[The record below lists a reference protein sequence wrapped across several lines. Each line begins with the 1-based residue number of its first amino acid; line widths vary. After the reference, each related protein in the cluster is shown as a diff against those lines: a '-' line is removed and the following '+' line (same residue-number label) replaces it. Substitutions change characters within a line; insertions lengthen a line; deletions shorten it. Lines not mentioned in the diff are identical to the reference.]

1 MNIPSK
7 EETMKKWAPI
17 LEKMGMTG
25 SKADWMSEYAEM
37 HATNN
42 HWGTVEDLKD
52 LSNTESNTTTGDFPT
67 LLPIAMK
74 VSAQTIGTDLVSVA
88 PIGGGNS
95 GSEMESIRQDVKIEN
110 RDRKIESIVEDKEFE
125 EMKVEDHPDYIK
137 PKGPSG
143 QLFYLDFQYGGTESN
158 TIL

>member
-17 LEKMGMTG
+17 LERMGMTG

-37 HATNN
+37 HSKNET
-42 HWGTVEDLKD
+42 TL
-52 LSNTESNTTTGDFPT
+52 SNTTTEDFQT

-74 VSAQTIGTDLVSVA
+74 VSAKTIGTDLVTVA

-95 GSEMESIRQDVKIEN
+95 GPEMESIRQDIKIEN

-137 PKGPSG
+137 PKGPLG

>member
-7 EETMKKWAPI
+7 EETMKKWTPI
-17 LEKMGMTG
+17 LERMGMTG

-37 HATNN
+37 HSKNET
-42 HWGTVEDLKD
+42 TL
-52 LSNTESNTTTGDFPT
+52 SNTTTEDFPT
-67 LLPIAMK
+67 LLPIAKK

-88 PIGGGNS
+88 PIGGGNTS
-95 GSEMESIRQDVKIEN
+95 DKLKEIREDVKIEN

>member
-7 EETMKKWAPI
+7 EDTIKKWAPI
-17 LEKMGMTG
+17 LESMGMTG

-42 HWGTVEDLKD
+42 HWGTAEDLKD
-52 LSNTESNTTTGDFPT
+52 LSNTESNTTAEDFPT

-88 PIGGGNS
+88 PIGGGNTS
-95 GSEMESIRQDVKIEN
+95 DKLKEIREDVKIEN

-125 EMKVEDHPDYIK
+125 EMKVEDHPEYIK
-137 PKGPSG
+137 PKGPLG

>member
-1 MNIPSK
+1 LAFHIKRKAKIMNIPSK

-25 SKADWMSEYAEM
+25 SKAEWMSEYAEM
-37 HATNN
+37 HSKNETI
-42 HWGTVEDLKD
+42 L
-52 LSNTESNTTTGDFPT
+52 SNTTTEDFPT

-74 VSAQTIGTDLVSVA
+74 VSAKTIGTDLVTVA

-95 GSEMESIRQDVKIEN
+95 GPEMESIRQDVKIEN

-143 QLFYLDFQYGGTESN
+143 QLFYLDFTYGGTESN

>member
-37 HATNN
+37 HSKNEST
-42 HWGTVEDLKD
+42 
-52 LSNTESNTTTGDFPT
+52 LSNNTTAEDFPT

-74 VSAQTIGTDLVSVA
+74 VSAKTIGTDLVSVM

-95 GSEMESIRQDVKIEN
+95 GPEMESIRQDVKIEN

-137 PKGPSG
+137 PKGPLG
-143 QLFYLDFQYGGTESN
+143 QLFYLDFTYGGTESN

>member
-7 EETMKKWAPI
+7 EDTIKKWAPI
-17 LEKMGMTG
+17 LERMGMTG
-25 SKADWMSEYAEM
+25 SKADWMSEYVEM
-37 HATNN
+37 HSKNET
-42 HWGTVEDLKD
+42 TL
-52 LSNTESNTTTGDFPT
+52 SNTTTEDFPT
-67 LLPIAMK
+67 LLPMAMK

-88 PIGGGNS
+88 PIGGGNTS
-95 GSEMESIRQDVKIEN
+95 DKLKEIREDVKIEN

>member
-17 LEKMGMTG
+17 LERMGMTG
-25 SKADWMSEYAEM
+25 SKADWMSEYVEM
-37 HATNN
+37 HSKNET
-42 HWGTVEDLKD
+42 TL
-52 LSNTESNTTTGDFPT
+52 SNTTTENFST
-67 LLPIAMK
+67 LLPMAMK
-74 VSAQTIGTDLVSVA
+74 VSAQTIGTDLVTVA

-95 GSEMESIRQDVKIEN
+95 GPEMESIRQDVKIEN

-137 PKGPSG
+137 PKVPLG
-143 QLFYLDFQYGGTESN
+143 QLFYLDFIYGGTESN

>member
-37 HATNN
+37 HSKNET
-42 HWGTVEDLKD
+42 TL
-52 LSNTESNTTTGDFPT
+52 SNTTTEDFPT

-88 PIGGGNS
+88 PIGGGNTS
-95 GSEMESIRQDVKIEN
+95 DKLKEIREDVKIEN

-143 QLFYLDFQYGGTESN
+143 QLFYLDFIYGGTESN

>member
-37 HATNN
+37 HSKNET
-42 HWGTVEDLKD
+42 TL
-52 LSNTESNTTTGDFPT
+52 SNTTTEDFPT
-67 LLPIAMK
+67 LLPMAMK

-88 PIGGGNS
+88 PIGGGNTS
-95 GSEMESIRQDVKIEN
+95 DKLKEIREDVKIEN

>member
-7 EETMKKWAPI
+7 EDTIKKWAPI
-17 LEKMGMTG
+17 LESMGMTG

-37 HATNN
+37 YSKNET
-42 HWGTVEDLKD
+42 T
-52 LSNTESNTTTGDFPT
+52 LSNTNTEDFPT
-67 LLPIAMK
+67 LLPMAMK
-74 VSAQTIGTDLVSVA
+74 VSAQTIGTDLVTVA

-95 GSEMESIRQDVKIEN
+95 GPEMESIRQDVKIEN

-137 PKGPSG
+137 PKGPIG

>member
-1 MNIPSK
+1 MNLPSK
-7 EETMKKWAPI
+7 EDTIKKWAPI
-17 LEKMGMTG
+17 LESMGMTG

-37 HATNN
+37 HSKNET
-42 HWGTVEDLKD
+42 T
-52 LSNTESNTTTGDFPT
+52 LSNTTEDFQT
-67 LLPIAMK
+67 ILPIGIK
-74 VSAQTIGTDLVSVA
+74 VAAQTIGTDLVTVA

-95 GSEMESIRQDVKIEN
+95 GPEMESIRQDVKIEN

-143 QLFYLDFQYGGTESN
+143 QLFYMDFIYGGTESN

>member
-17 LEKMGMTG
+17 LERMGMTG

-37 HATNN
+37 HSKNET
-42 HWGTVEDLKD
+42 TL
-52 LSNTESNTTTGDFPT
+52 SNTTTEDFQT
-67 LLPIAMK
+67 LLPMAMK

-95 GSEMESIRQDVKIEN
+95 GPEMESIRQDIKIEN

-137 PKGPSG
+137 PKGPLG

>member
-37 HATNN
+37 HSKNET
-42 HWGTVEDLKD
+42 T
-52 LSNTESNTTTGDFPT
+52 LSNTTEDFPT

-74 VSAQTIGTDLVSVA
+74 VSAQTIGTDLVSVV

-95 GSEMESIRQDVKIEN
+95 GPEMESIRQDVKIEN

>member
-37 HATNN
+37 HSKNEST
-42 HWGTVEDLKD
+42 
-52 LSNTESNTTTGDFPT
+52 LSNTTLSNTTAADFPT
-67 LLPIAMK
+67 LLPMAMK
-74 VSAQTIGTDLVSVA
+74 VSAKTIGTDLVSVM

-95 GSEMESIRQDVKIEN
+95 GPEMESIRQDVKIEN

-125 EMKVEDHPDYIK
+125 EMKLEDHPDYIK

-143 QLFYLDFQYGGTESN
+143 QLFYLDFIYGGTESN

>member
-37 HATNN
+37 HSKN
-42 HWGTVEDLKD
+42 E
-52 LSNTESNTTTGDFPT
+52 NTLSNTTTEDFST
-67 LLPIAMK
+67 LLPMAMK
-74 VSAQTIGTDLVSVA
+74 VSAKTIGTDLVTVA

-95 GSEMESIRQDVKIEN
+95 GPEMESIRQDVKIEN

-143 QLFYLDFQYGGTESN
+143 QLFYLDFTYGGTESN

>member
-7 EETMKKWAPI
+7 EDTIKKWAPI
-17 LEKMGMTG
+17 LESMGMTG

-37 HATNN
+37 HSKNET
-42 HWGTVEDLKD
+42 T
-52 LSNTESNTTTGDFPT
+52 LSNTTLSNNTTAEDFST
-67 LLPIAMK
+67 LLPMAMK
-74 VSAQTIGTDLVSVA
+74 VSAKTIGTDLVSVV

-95 GSEMESIRQDVKIEN
+95 GPEMESIRQDVKIEN

-143 QLFYLDFQYGGTESN
+143 QLFYLDFIYGGTESN

>member
-17 LEKMGMTG
+17 LERMGMTG

-37 HATNN
+37 HSKNET
-42 HWGTVEDLKD
+42 TL
-52 LSNTESNTTTGDFPT
+52 SNTTTEDFQT

-74 VSAQTIGTDLVSVA
+74 VSAQTIGTDLVTVA

-95 GSEMESIRQDVKIEN
+95 GPEMESIRQDVKIEN

-143 QLFYLDFQYGGTESN
+143 QLFYLDFKYGGTESN

>member
-17 LEKMGMTG
+17 LERMGMTG

-37 HATNN
+37 HSKNET
-42 HWGTVEDLKD
+42 TL
-52 LSNTESNTTTGDFPT
+52 SNTTTEDFQT

-74 VSAQTIGTDLVSVA
+74 VSAQTIGTDLVTVA

-95 GSEMESIRQDVKIEN
+95 GPEMESIRQDVKIEN

-143 QLFYLDFQYGGTESN
+143 QLFYLDFIYGGTESN

>member
-7 EETMKKWAPI
+7 EDTIKKWAPI
-17 LEKMGMTG
+17 LESMGMTG

-37 HATNN
+37 HSTNN

-52 LSNTESNTTTGDFPT
+52 LSNTESNTTNKDFPT
-67 LLPIAMK
+67 LLPIAKQIFAKTVGLDIVPVM
-74 VSAQTIGTDLVSVA
+74 

-95 GSEMESIRQDVKIEN
+95 GTEMESIRQDVKIEN

-125 EMKVEDHPDYIK
+125 EMKVEDHPDYRK
-137 PKGPSG
+137 SKGPSG

>member
-7 EETMKKWAPI
+7 EETMKKWTPI
-17 LEKMGMTG
+17 LERMGMTG

-37 HATNN
+37 HSKNET
-42 HWGTVEDLKD
+42 TL
-52 LSNTESNTTTGDFPT
+52 SNTTTEDFPT

-88 PIGGGNS
+88 PIGGGNTS
-95 GSEMESIRQDVKIEN
+95 DKLKEIREDVKIEN

>member
-37 HATNN
+37 HSKNET
-42 HWGTVEDLKD
+42 TL
-52 LSNTESNTTTGDFPT
+52 SNTTTEDFPT
-67 LLPIAMK
+67 LLPMAMK
-74 VSAQTIGTDLVSVA
+74 VAAQTIGTDLVSVM

-95 GSEMESIRQDVKIEN
+95 GTEMESIRRDVKIEN

-125 EMKVEDHPDYIK
+125 EMKVEDHPDYRK
-137 PKGPSG
+137 SKGPSG
-143 QLFYLDFQYGGTESN
+143 QLFYMDFKYGTQSDVC
-158 TIL
+158 I

>member
-7 EETMKKWAPI
+7 EDTIKKWAPI
-17 LEKMGMTG
+17 LESMGMTG

-37 HATNN
+37 HSKNEST
-42 HWGTVEDLKD
+42 
-52 LSNTESNTTTGDFPT
+52 LSNNTTAEDFPT

-74 VSAQTIGTDLVSVA
+74 VSAKTIGTDLVSVM

-95 GSEMESIRQDVKIEN
+95 GPEMESIRQDVKIEN

-137 PKGPSG
+137 PKGPLG
-143 QLFYLDFQYGGTESN
+143 QLFYLDFTYGGTESN

>member
-17 LEKMGMTG
+17 LERMGMTG
-25 SKADWMSEYAEM
+25 SKAEWMSEYAEM
-37 HATNN
+37 HSKNEST
-42 HWGTVEDLKD
+42 L
-52 LSNTESNTTTGDFPT
+52 SNTTTEDFPT
-67 LLPIAMK
+67 LLPMTKQI
-74 VSAQTIGTDLVSVA
+74 STQTIGLDIVPVM

-125 EMKVEDHPDYIK
+125 EMKVEEHPDYRK
-137 PKGPSG
+137 PKGPLG
-143 QLFYLDFQYGGTESN
+143 QLFYMDFKYGGTESN

>member
-7 EETMKKWAPI
+7 EDTIKKWAPI
-17 LEKMGMTG
+17 LERMGMTG
-25 SKADWMSEYAEM
+25 SKAECMSEY
-37 HATNN
+37 
-42 HWGTVEDLKD
+42 VEIHSKNES
-52 LSNTESNTTTGDFPT
+52 LSDFPT
-67 LLPIAMK
+67 LLPMTKQI
-74 VSAQTIGTDLVSVA
+74 SAQTIGLDIVSVM
-88 PIGGGNS
+88 PMGGGNS

-110 RDRKIESIVEDKEFE
+110 RDRKIESIVEDKDFE
-125 EMKVEDHPDYIK
+125 EMKVEEHPDYRK

>member
-7 EETMKKWAPI
+7 EDTIKKWAPI

-25 SKADWMSEYAEM
+25 SKSEWMSEYAEM
-37 HATNN
+37 HSTNN

-52 LSNTESNTTTGDFPT
+52 LSNTESNTTNKDFPT

-95 GSEMESIRQDVKIEN
+95 GPEMESIRQDVKIEN

-125 EMKVEDHPDYIK
+125 EMKVEDHPYYRK

-143 QLFYLDFQYGGTESN
+143 QLFYMDFIYGGTESN

>member
-7 EETMKKWAPI
+7 EDTIKKWAPI
-17 LEKMGMTG
+17 LESMGMTG

-37 HATNN
+37 HSKNET
-42 HWGTVEDLKD
+42 TL
-52 LSNTESNTTTGDFPT
+52 SNTTTEDFQT

-95 GSEMESIRQDVKIEN
+95 GTEMESIRQDVKIEN

-125 EMKVEDHPDYIK
+125 EMKVEDHPDYRK
-137 PKGPSG
+137 SKGPSG
-143 QLFYLDFQYGGTESN
+143 QLFYMDFKYGTQSDVC
-158 TIL
+158 I

>member
-17 LEKMGMTG
+17 LERMGMTG

-37 HATNN
+37 HSKNET
-42 HWGTVEDLKD
+42 TL
-52 LSNTESNTTTGDFPT
+52 SNTTTEDFPT
-67 LLPIAMK
+67 LLPMAMK

-95 GSEMESIRQDVKIEN
+95 GPEMESIRQDIKIEN

-137 PKGPSG
+137 PKGPLG

>member
-37 HATNN
+37 HSKSEITPNN
-42 HWGTVEDLKD
+42 TL
-52 LSNTESNTTTGDFPT
+52 SNTTTEDFPT
-67 LLPIAMK
+67 LLPMAMK
-74 VSAQTIGTDLVSVA
+74 VSAQTIGLDIVSVM
-88 PIGGGNS
+88 PIGGGNTS
-95 GSEMESIRQDVKIEN
+95 DKLKEIRDDVKIEN